1 MKVDSGENTY
11 TSASYS
17 NKGISGMNS
26 GLDTE
31 NLVKA
36 MLNDVQTKIDKQEQK
51 QKVLEMQ
58 QEEYRGV
65 IDQIN
70 EFKDKYF
77 SVTGEKSLVLS
88 STFKSS
94 NTESSSSAVK
104 AVSTSE
110 AVEGSFDVQV
120 NQLATEAKFTSS
132 VGASS
137 GKDVTISGSLASGTG
152 RKMTITAGDK
162 EIDIDI
168 SGATSASDIADRI
181 NKGIASY
188 NKINGTS
195 VSLTASAGS
204 DGKIKYSGS
213 DDYTNIKI
221 DGDDLTEEVKAA
233 SVTSGKVDSSKF
245 DENGK
250 DYKFKINDKE
260 YTVNLKKD
268 ADVAD
273 ELNKVLSGDGITVS
287 KDTDGKLK
295 FTADSDKFSKLKI
308 EAADSDD
315 PEKKL
320 TDDLKALGF
329 SGTQEASR
337 TSTVSADAPEIKSM
351 GKLSISF
358 NGVSK
363 DISLTDTDTKE
374 SFSEKLFQAFGSG
387 IQMDKDGNLTAGTG
401 KNITVKGSKEALEFI
416 GMSEKGASNQISTSQ
431 SLSEIYGYKDD
442 DEIKFDINGTSF
454 SFKGSTKLS
463 DMMSEINDSRA
474 GVTMTYNSLNDK
486 FSITGQEM
494 GSGSVINTTDGDG
507 GLLAKMFG
515 GDGNISVKGQDAE
528 VIIDG
533 ETINYSGNDIKYNGI
548 NLTLKKVTTEPVNIE
563 TARDTD
569 KALDT
574 IVSFVEDYNK
584 LIKDLNDKTHE
595 KAEYKKYAP
604 LTDAQK
610 DEMSES
616 EIKKWEEK
624 TNKGLLS
631 GDNDIEKFLTEMRQV
646 LYTKVGDKKLLS
658 DIGIE
663 SSKDW
668 KDYGKLTIDKDK
680 LKDALQNDMKGV
692 SDIFTGSTG
701 VCSRLNEACKKAAN
715 TSSGS
720 PGSLVSLAGIKGK
733 ATEKN
738 NTINKRIDSI
748 KDVIAKLKAQYDS
761 RKERL
766 WKQFNSMESALG
778 SMNSTAN
785 YFAQMMGGGF

>member
-1 MKVDSGENTY
+1 MQVNSGSDNTY

-31 NLVKA
+31 GLVKS
-36 MLNDVQTKIDKQEQK
+36 MLNDIQVKIDKQEQK

-58 QEEYRGV
+58 QEEYREV
-65 IDQIN
+65 IDKIN

-104 AVSTSE
+104 AVSTSD
-110 AVEGSFDVQV
+110 AVEGSFDIEVK
-120 NQLATEAKFTSS
+120 QLATEAKFTGT
-132 VGASS
+132 VPASFGKEVKIGGDLAEKTS
-137 GKDVTISGSLASGTG
+137 AIMKISAGGKDIEV
-152 RKMTITAGDK
+152 
-162 EIDIDI
+162 DI
-168 SGATSASDIADRI
+168 SGAASASDIADRI
-181 NKGIASY
+181 NKSIASY
-188 NKINGTS
+188 NKVNNTNVEISAS
-195 VSLTASAGS
+195 VGS

-213 DDYTNIKI
+213 GDYTDISV
-221 DGDDLTEEVKAA
+221 DGTSLGASPKDA
-233 SVTSGKVDSSKF
+233 SVTSSKIDASKF

-250 DYKFKINDKE
+250 DYKLKINGE
-260 YTVNLKKD
+260 EVTVNLKKD
-268 ADVAD
+268 MSMDDIASA
-273 ELNKVLSGDGITVS
+273 LGTALSGKNITVT
-287 KDTDGKLK
+287 KDGDDKLK
-295 FTADSDKFSKLKI
+295 FTSEDSKLTI
-308 EAADSDD
+308 EAAEGAEDD
-315 PEKKL
+315 F
-320 TDDLKALGF
+320 KALGF
-329 SGTQEASR
+329 SSKQEAVR
-337 TSTVSADAPEIKSM
+337 TSEASADAPKIETK
-351 GKLSISF
+351 GKLSVSF

-363 DISLTDTDTKE
+363 DITLTSTDTNE

-387 IQMDKDGNLTAGTG
+387 IHFDAATGQITAGTG
-401 KNITVKGSKEALEFI
+401 KSISVSGDKTALEFI
-416 GMSEKGASNQISTSQ
+416 GMDEKGAANQISTSQ
-431 SLSEIYGYKDD
+431 TLSEIYGYSDD
-442 DEIKFDINGTSF
+442 DDIKFEINGTSF
-454 SFKGSTKLS
+454 SFKGTTKLS
-463 DMMSEINDSRA
+463 DMMTEINESRA

-494 GSGSVINTTDGDG
+494 GSESIIKVNDGDG
-507 GLLAKMFG
+507 GLITKMFG
-515 GDGNISVKGQDAE
+515 TATIDKSGTDAKA
-528 VIIDG
+528 IIDG
-533 ETINYSGNDIKYNGI
+533 EEVTYSGNEITYNGI

-563 TARDTD
+563 TSRDND

-584 LIKDLNDKTHE
+584 LIEDLNKRVHE
-595 KAEYKKYAP
+595 KAEYKNYAP
-604 LTDAQK
+604 LTDAQE

-624 TNKGLLS
+624 SKTGLLS
-631 GDNDIEKFLTEMRQV
+631 GDNDISKFLSEMRAV
-646 LYTKVGDKKLLS
+646 LYTKVGDKKMLS

-680 LKDALQNDMKGV
+680 LKDAIQNDMKGV

-701 VCSRLNEACKKAAN
+701 ICSRLNEACKKAAN

-748 KDVIAKLKAQYDS
+748 KDVITRLKAQYDS

-785 YFAQMMGGGF
+785 YFSQMMMG